1 MGGHILNY
9 LLEKSRV
16 VRHVDGERNFH
27 IFYELLSSNDVVLLE
42 KLHLS
47 ADPADYYYLN
57 QVRLSLTLGGLSSVH
72 YQACLIMGA
81 TNFT

>member
-47 ADPADYYYLN
+47 ADPADY
-57 QVRLSLTLGGLSSVH
+57 
-72 YQACLIMGA
+72 
-81 TNFT
+81 